1 MTNLE
6 LVKKFICEEIVQDNI
21 DLDENDSLIETGI
34 IDSLGIIR
42 LISLLEKQFHLE
54 IAPNDITPEN
64 FDKIES
70 ISEFMAK
77 YNFLNTP
84 D

>member
-1 MTNLE
+1 MVIDFL
-6 LVKKFICEEIVQDNI
+6 I
-21 DLDENDSLIETGI
+21 DLLGSDLFG
-34 IDSLGIIR
+34 LGIIR
-42 LISLLEKQFHLE
+42 LISFLQEQFHLE

-64 FDKIES
+64 FDKIKS

-84 D
+84 N